1 MFLSFFKFIKKISLN
16 MREMQK
22 DIQFSP
28 KPKDK
33 RMVILYAV
41 PISLRPMLCKDKI
54 KNSLF

>member
-1 MFLSFFKFIKKISLN
+1 